1 MSNKQP
7 ITIRRGTFVCTL
19 YDIGNL
25 MELPLANL
33 RKLWKIMFSE
43 AWENEET
50 IQMTRDWLPVNV
62 EWRKER
68 LTSREGLLVCERENT
83 ENERRTVAMFGSVAT
98 KEQKAALATAK
109 KRLTAAEK
117 AVRNAKADHLK
128 AQKLQTIF
136 NEMSK
141 N

>member
-7 ITIRRGTFVCTL
+7 ITIQRGTFVCTL

-33 RKLWKIMFSE
+33 RKLWKIMFS
-43 AWENEET
+43 AAYENEET
-50 IQMTRDWLPVNV
+50 IRKTRDWLPVNIDGTKRRTQ
-62 EWRKER
+62 ERQAALQQATQETER
-68 LTSREGLLVCERENT
+68 L
-83 ENERRTVAMFGSVAT
+83 RRTVAMFGSVAT
-98 KEQKAALATAK
+98 KEQKAALATAQRQLK
-109 KRLTAAEK
+109 AAEK
-117 AVRNAKADHLK
+117 AVKTAKAAHVK

-136 NEMSK
+136 NELTT

>member
-1 MSNKQP
+1 MSRKRP
-7 ITIRRGTFVCTL
+7 ITIKRGTFVCTL
-19 YDIGNL
+19 YDAGNL

-33 RKLWKIMFSE
+33 RKLWKLMFSE
-43 AWENEET
+43 AWENRET
-50 IQMTRDWLPVNV
+50 IQMIRDWLPVNV

-83 ENERRTVAMFGSVAT
+83 ENERRTVAVFGSVAT
-98 KEQKAALATAK
+98 KEQKAAHAAARREHK
-109 KRLTAAEK
+109 AAER
-117 AVRNAKADHLK
+117 ADRAAKAARVK
-128 AQKLQTIF
+128 AEKLQTIF